1 MMARPA
7 TPPTTPPAIGPA
19 CEEVEN
25 NPLFDEEE
33 EEEGVEEEEGD
44 RFALF
49 EAVVLLK
56 NPSTAGSWNFM
67 LPLL

>member
-7 TPPTTPPAIGPA
+7 TPPTTPPAIVPES
-19 CEEVEN
+19 EEVEDD
-25 NPLFDEEE
+25 PWFDE

-44 RFALF
+44 WFALF
-49 EAVVLLK
+49 EAVVVLK
-56 NPSTAGSWNFM
+56 KPSTAGSWNFM